1 MYVHNFLN
9 KTNGQSRRKKINND
23 KYFETGGVQSK
34 ATKLRLAIRLAFK
47 LGGNCEGSPHV
58 CVYLAKIAKEYCIHT
73 KDGAGISLADA
84 EVQNI
89 KN

>member
-9 KTNGQSRRKKINND
+9 KTNGQSCRKKLITTNIL
-23 KYFETGGVQSK
+23 KRREYK
-34 ATKLRLAIRLAFK
+34 AKPRNYDRQFGFAFK
-47 LGGNCEGSPHV
+47 LGGNCEGPPHV
-58 CVYLAKIAKEYCIHT
+58 CVYLAKIAKGYCIHT